1 MKYMGMSLPL
11 SRYVAIT
18 TCDTQITVCKVEV
31 FKVFIYAYNGECI
44 LFLPF
49 CSHSSLGDFL
59 I

>member
-1 MKYMGMSLPL
+1 MSLPL